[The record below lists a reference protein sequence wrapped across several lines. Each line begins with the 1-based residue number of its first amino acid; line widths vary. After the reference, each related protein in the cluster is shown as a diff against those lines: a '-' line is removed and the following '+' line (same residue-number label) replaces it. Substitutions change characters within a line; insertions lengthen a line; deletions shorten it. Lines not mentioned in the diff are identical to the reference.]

1 MVGRPRH
8 LDDYE
13 QLVREHQVIAFR
25 TAYVIT
31 GSAADAEEVVQDAF
45 VKAYRARGRFREGAP
60 FRPWLLA
67 IVANE
72 ARNRRRSLARRARFE
87 LHTVEERPS
96 ADAAPSP
103 EAALLVREQR
113 AQLLAAI
120 DTLGEEQRQAV
131 ACRYLLG
138 LSEQRDGI
146 RARVPPRHGQVAA
159 VARAREAGGGA
170 VSELEARLS
179 ELVVE
184 WPEAPDVAPRVRA
197 RLEARPRRR
206 LWPRIAI
213 PVAVLALV
221 AAVPPARS
229 TVLDWLGLD
238 GVKIERVPKAP
249 TPAPSIRRWTS
260 AIACHSRARSSS
272 PASSARPT
280 PSTAPPATSSRSCT
294 ARAAACRSPRTRGA
308 GALLTQLPGRTNE
321 IYIRK
326 FAGPD
331 TTIERVTVD
340 GEPGFWLAGVSH
352 GVLYEHSSGDVR
364 EAPSRLAGNTLIW
377 QRGAVTLRLEADIT
391 KERALA
397 IARSV
402 E

>member
-1 MVGRPRH
+1 VIVNSRNRVLAARVEGAVVGRPRH

-138 LSEQRDGI
+138 LSERET
-146 RARVPPRHGQVAA
+146 AA
-159 VARAREAGGGA
+159 VLGCRPGTVKSR
-170 VSELEARLS
+170 VS
-179 ELVVE
+179 
-184 WPEAPDVAPRVRA
+184 
-197 RLEARPRRR
+197 
-206 LWPRIAI
+206 
-213 PVAVLALV
+213 
-221 AAVPPARS
+221 
-229 TVLDWLGLD
+229 
-238 GVKIERVPKAP
+238 
-249 TPAPSIRRWTS
+249 
-260 AIACHSRARSSS
+260 
-272 PASSARPT
+272 
-280 PSTAPPATSSRSCT
+280 
-294 ARAAACRSPRTRGA
+294 
-308 GALLTQLPGRTNE
+308 
-321 IYIRK
+321 
-326 FAGPD
+326 
-331 TTIERVTVD
+331 
-340 GEPGFWLAGVSH
+340 
-352 GVLYEHSSGDVR
+352 
-364 EAPSRLAGNTLIW
+364 
-377 QRGAVTLRLEADIT
+377 
-391 KERALA
+391 RALA
-397 IARSV
+397 NL
-402 E
+402 EGEL